1 MYTPQE
7 IRSIEFTKSLGGYK
21 TAEIDEFIDR
31 CADTVEALI
40 NEKAELAKKLE
51 VLADKLVEY
60 RNDED
65 SIRTALLSAQRLGD
79 TVVREANHK
88 AGLILDDANI
98 KAQKIEETA
107 KRKIVD
113 EEKELERVKK
123 EVALFKSRMMSIY
136 REHLSLIGML
146 PEDETKEEPASPAVQ
161 ETAET
166 PAKAEIPVQPV
177 TESAPAP
184 TESPAAAVEP
194 VPASAE
200 RSETAAYE
208 ETVAAFRM
216 NIPVLDED
224 EPVMTAAAEPAEA
237 ETKASTRFSDLKFGE
252 NYDISQDTDDEP
264 GYFKKKRS
272 ER

>member
-7 IRSIEFTKSLGGYK
+7 IRSIEFTKTLGGYK
-21 TAEIDEFIDR
+21 TTEVDDFIDG
-31 CADTVEALI
+31 CADTVEALLK
-40 NEKAELAKKLE
+40 EKNELAKKLE

-98 KAQKIEETA
+98 KAKKIEETA

-123 EVALFKSRMMSIY
+123 EVSLFKNRMMSIY
-136 REHLSLIGML
+136 REHLSLIGLL
-146 PEDETKEEPASPAVQ
+146 PEEENTDET
-161 ETAET
+161 
-166 PAKAEIPVQPV
+166 AKAEPGPNPSQP
-177 TESAPAP
+177 
-184 TESPAAAVEP
+184 EP
-194 VPASAE
+194 VPTEENPAPVSEKESVPVQAE
-200 RSETAAYE
+200 EPIPVPTGRAETAAYE

-216 NIPVLDED
+216 NVPILEEDPPVSVEAN
-224 EPVMTAAAEPAEA
+224 AAASSGKSPN
-237 ETKASTRFSDLKFGE
+237 RFADLKFGDD
-252 NYDISQDTDDEP
+252 YDISQDTDEEP
-264 GYFKKKRS
+264 RFFRKKRS
-272 ER
+272 DR

>member
-21 TAEIDEFIDR
+21 TAEVDEFIDR

-40 NEKAELAKKLE
+40 NEKSELAKKLE

-146 PEDETKEEPASPAVQ
+146 PEDETSAKEEPAVQ
-161 ETAET
+161 ETAEA
-166 PAKAEIPVQPV
+166 PSPAEIPVQPV
-177 TESAPAP
+177 TESTPAPA
-184 TESPAAAVEP
+184 ESPAAVAEP
-194 VPASAE
+194 APAE

-224 EPVMTAAAEPAEA
+224 EPAMTAAAEPAEA

-252 NYDISQDTDDEP
+252 NYDISRDTDEEP

-272 ER
+272 DR

>member
-21 TAEIDEFIDR
+21 TAEVDEFIDH

-40 NEKAELAKKLE
+40 NEKSELAKKLE

-146 PEDETKEEPASPAVQ
+146 PEDETKEEPAVQ
-161 ETAET
+161 ETAEA

-177 TESAPAP
+177 TESTPAPA
-184 TESPAAAVEP
+184 ESPAAAAEP
-194 VPASAE
+194 VPAE

-224 EPVMTAAAEPAEA
+224 EPAMTAAAESAEA

-252 NYDISQDTDDEP
+252 NYDISQDTDEEP

-272 ER
+272 DR